1 MGSYLSIPFV
11 SRKVI
16 QLEPAKAVINGVEV
30 SATVTSAETVEKM
43 PLTPVSEEPKDE
55 VKEEIKEEALP
66 KVAEPKVA
74 EALPEALPE
83 AAKAFP
89 EALPKVAEALPE
101 AAKSLPKDDP
111 MVVDFPPV
119 NLKIQIPED
128 PLPDLSS
135 GTVDRIPEFQG
146 NTAPSHAMKKY
157 NRRHRKHQN

>member
-30 SATVTSAETVEKM
+30 SATVISAETVEKM
-43 PLTPVSEEPKDE
+43 PLTPVSEESKDE

-66 KVAEPKVA
+66 KVAESKVAESKVA
-74 EALPEALPE
+74 EA
-83 AAKAFP
+83 
-89 EALPKVAEALPE
+89 
-101 AAKSLPKDDP
+101 LPKDDP

-119 NLKIQIPED
+119 NLKIEIPEE

-135 GTVDRIPEFQG
+135 GTADRIPEFQG
-146 NTAPSHAMKKY
+146 NTDPSHAMKKY
-157 NRRHRKHQN
+157 NRRHRKHKN

>member
-74 EALPEALPE
+74 EALPEA
-83 AAKAFP
+83 AKA
-89 EALPKVAEALPE
+89 
-101 AAKSLPKDDP
+101 LPKDDP

-135 GTVDRIPEFQG
+135 GTIDRIPEFQG

>member
-66 KVAEPKVA
+66 KVVEPKVV
-74 EALPEALPE
+74 E
-83 AAKAFP
+83 
-89 EALPKVAEALPE
+89 PKVAEALPE
-101 AAKSLPKDDP
+101 AAKALPKVAEALPKDDP

-119 NLKIQIPED
+119 NLKINIPED